1 VKDREDTEDRD
12 SAQAEGLRASR
23 EAIDTDYSFTSTA
36 NVTRLSDV
44 RRSGVQ
50 PGIS

>member
-1 VKDREDTEDRD
+1 M
-12 SAQAEGLRASR
+12 
-23 EAIDTDYSFTSTA
+23 EAIDADYSLTRIA